1 MRFICVKR
9 IAGLAF
15 AIWQSS
21 LKHECLMTDARCPS
35 LLLSFSLENVFLCC
49 VIFSIDYILVKFN
62 HYFARKLTK
71 CVTTQ
76 IKLIY
81 VPKLYLKSNKSV
93 YCIPVVNC
101 RSDRTSL
108 HCLLNQLVAQCSS
121 FVFQFSLSAAKIQ
134 LFYPQ

>member
-1 MRFICVKR
+1 M
-9 IAGLAF
+9 AF

-35 LLLSFSLENVFLCC
+35 LLLSSLENVFLCC
-49 VIFSIDYILVKFN
+49 VIFSMDCILVKFN
-62 HYFARKLTK
+62 HNFARKLNK

-93 YCIPVVNC
+93 YCIPVVNF

-108 HCLLNQLVAQCSS
+108 HCLLNRLVAQCSS